1 MAFTY
6 KLFCTLILLPHWIM
20 LCGFFSDTTF
30 VNRNIGWRSLSATES
45 RQSSPCQGLYNWCS
59 RKLNMNLAL
68 YWWLDLFF
76 FQICHI
82 VLWLETNLFH
92 FNTCFIF
99 LKFNFWSPCSVD
111 YFLLQLAYGH
121 TAACDIES
129 LLLILKKKKEKKL
142 ISNPHELGLDSLFYF
157 SLYAGN

>member
-1 MAFTY
+1 MAFIY
-6 KLFCTLILLPHWIM
+6 KLFSTLILLPYLISVYGPLLILHLWIGT
-20 LCGFFSDTTF
+20 LDEQVCQP
-30 VNRNIGWRSLSATES
+30 VKIGNAHLARVYVT
-45 RQSSPCQGLYNWCS
+45 GCS
-59 RKLNMNLAL
+59 KKLNMNLAL

-92 FNTCFIF
+92 FDSCFIF
-99 LKFNFWSPCSVD
+99 LKFNFWSPCSIE
-111 YFLLQLAYGH
+111 YFLLQLADGH
-121 TAACDIES
+121 TTACDIES
-129 LLLILKKKKEKKL
+129 LLFILKKKKKKL